1 MSRYEYFAGLFIVGC
16 VNGLG
21 SRVIGSVRLLG
32 WTDALIAT
40 FGISVIVWVAC
51 YQGIRLILQEKT
63 DNILP
68 ADLVLGVLLL
78 VPMSL
83 PIGGLSWLAV
93 TVLSLYVILAG
104 SPSSAQRRG
113 AIILLATTVPMLW
126 SRVLFRYFANFI
138 LDIDASLIGL
148 LLGTRNTGNIV
159 PFKDGS
165 GSLMIL
171 PFCSS
176 MANVS
181 LAFLAWVTVTNWL
194 PHRWSPRDL
203 YWCLLAGASVIAV
216 NVTRIGLMGLSQ
228 ENYRT
233 IHSPLGDTITN
244 QVLLGLTVG
253 ICLLGVRRD
262 PFIRT

>member
-1 MSRYEYFAGLFIVGC
+1 MSRYEFFAGLFIVGC

-21 SRVIGSVRLLG
+21 SRVIDSIRLLG
-32 WTDALIAT
+32 WTNALITT

-51 YQGIRLILQEKT
+51 YQGIRLILQENADK
-63 DNILP
+63 IQP
-68 ADLVLGVLLL
+68 ADLALGIVLL

-93 TVLSLYVILAG
+93 TVLGLYVILAG
-104 SPSSAQRRG
+104 APSSGQRRG

-148 LLGTRNTGNIV
+148 LLGTRNAGNIV
-159 PFKDGS
+159 PFADGS
-165 GSLMIL
+165 GSLIIL
-171 PFCSS
+171 PYCSS

-181 LAFLAWVTVTNWL
+181 LAFLAWVTIINWL
-194 PHRWSPRDL
+194 PHRWSPKDF
-203 YWCLLAGASVIAV
+203 YWCFLSSAAVVAV
-216 NVTRIGLMGLSQ
+216 NVTRISLMGLSQ
-228 ENYRT
+228 EHYRM
-233 IHSPLGDTITN
+233 IHSQLGDTVTN
-244 QVLLGLTVG
+244 LLLLGLIVG
-253 ICLLGVRRD
+253 VCLLGARRD